1 MPEIFLRQR
10 LQSLMRHNKTGRLLV
25 KMLGQDKKAY
35 DFYTEVRGTNKQR
48 LNPKLHNKK
57 FSWLRA

>member
-1 MPEIFLRQR
+1 MRHSKTRR
-10 LQSLMRHNKTGRLLV
+10 LQV

-35 DFYTEVRGTNKQR
+35 DFYTEVRGTNKQG
-48 LNPKLHNKK
+48 LNPNSHNKK